1 MKKKGFLK
9 DKFLL
14 DEDEADYEDLE
25 GDVQEPDEK
34 SEDQDEDTEDNEAV
48 VRDDED
54 VEEKSDGEAEKS
66 DDESEESEVEDS
78 DDEDSDEGYED
89 DEDYEDEVEEDD
101 EDEVEEDD
109 EDEEDAE
116 YEAYIR
122 SPEYKRERRRKRRM
136 RNQLLAFFSL
146 FIIIALIGVLIFV
159 LGTKVFHAAADK
171 RQADQIAAELESVQ
185 QEETV
190 VISEPETTVETEELN
205 PIDEIA
211 EAAIAEMPIEDKVS
225 ALFMVSPSQL
235 TGVASV
241 TQVGDTSRKALDQ
254 YKVGGLVYD
263 KSNVKDTE
271 QLTKLLAD
279 TAAERQNIFLAA
291 SELGGDQSVIAKT
304 LKKEATASF
313 ADLGA
318 AGDTAAANTAGSTTG
333 SYLAE
338 LGFNL
343 NLAPVTDLQI
353 GDGNLLGSTTFGS
366 DASQVGAMA
375 AEYVKGL
382 QSAGVSAC
390 VRTFPGLGAV
400 SGGSEGGMMITERTK
415 DEMTASEFVAYKA
428 AIDAGAEFVM
438 VSTASAPNLT
448 DDNTPCCMSA
458 SAIHVLRSE
467 LGFDGIVMTDAM
479 NTGTITEYYDID
491 QAVVKA
497 INAGVDMIYM
507 PSDFEAA
514 YNGVLTAVQNGDI
527 SEERL
532 HEALLH
538 IYRVKYKN
546 KVS

>member
-25 GDVQEPDEK
+25 GTTQEPEEE
-34 SEDQDEDTEDNEAV
+34 SENQDEDKADS
-48 VRDDED
+48 DETD
-54 VEEKSDGEAEKS
+54 EEAE
-66 DDESEESEVEDS
+66 DSEDEVEDS
-78 DDEDSDEGYED
+78 EDEDSDEESED
-89 DEDYEDEVEEDD
+89 DDEKSDEDYED
-101 EDEVEEDD
+101 DEVDEDD

-146 FIIIALIGVLIFV
+146 FMIIALIGVLIFV

-263 KSNVKDTE
+263 KSNVKDAE

>member
-25 GDVQEPDEK
+25 GDVQEPEEE
-34 SEDQDEDTEDNEAV
+34 SEDQDEDTEDSETV
-48 VRDDED
+48 VPDEED
-54 VEEKSDGEAEKS
+54 VEEKSD
-66 DDESEESEVEDS
+66 DVE
-78 DDEDSDEGYED
+78 DEDSEDDDEES
-89 DEDYEDEVEEDD
+89 DEDYEDEEDEEDD
-101 EDEVEEDD
+101 EDDEED

-136 RNQLLAFFSL
+136 RNQLLAFLSL

-159 LGTKVFHAAADK
+159 LGAKVFHATADK
-171 RQADQIAAELESVQ
+171 RQAAQIAAELESVQ

-263 KSNVKDTE
+263 KSNVKDTQ

-318 AGDTAAANTAGSTTG
+318 AGDTAAANTAGFTTG

-382 QSAGVSAC
+382 QASGVSAC

-400 SGGSEGGMMITERTK
+400 TGGSEGGMMITERTK
-415 DEMTASEFVAYKA
+415 EEMTASEFVAYKA